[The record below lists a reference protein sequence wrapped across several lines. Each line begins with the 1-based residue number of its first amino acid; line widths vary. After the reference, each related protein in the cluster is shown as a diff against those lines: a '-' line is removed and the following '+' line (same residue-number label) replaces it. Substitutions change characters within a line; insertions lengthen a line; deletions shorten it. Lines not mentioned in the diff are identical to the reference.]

1 MTRRFSVFVAGAARK
16 ELKKLGRSV
25 AAEIL
30 SHIDKKLTTRPEE
43 YGEPL
48 HGDLA
53 GYRKL
58 RVSGFRVV
66 YRVVADRVLVLV
78 LAVGKRNEGNVD
90 NIYDRLA
97 GSVLTERMEALIR
110 MLEKKEGEE

>member
-1 MTRRFSVFVAGAARK
+1 MKRRFSVFVAGAARK

-30 SHIDKKLTTRPEE
+30 VHIDNKLTTRPEE

-66 YRVVADRVLVLV
+66 ADRILVLV
-78 LAVGKRNEGNVD
+78 LAVGERNEGNVD
-90 NIYDRLA
+90 N
-97 GSVLTERMEALIR
+97 V
-110 MLEKKEGEE
+110 